1 LCHLITPYRVSNG
14 VSLCLLYYL
23 GGKYNYIIAAA
34 NAVVNPI
41 ANFLPILP
49 EYFPF
54 VALPMG
60 LMPQFPTRPT
70 QKCSLARERT
80 CARKYGEIS
89 NIALKKPFLMKPLS

>member
-54 VALPMG
+54 VSLPMG

-70 QKCSLARERT
+70 QNAPSLGKEPAPENMG
-80 CARKYGEIS
+80 KFPI
-89 NIALKKPFLMKPLS
+89 LP